1 MPQQNWQPRTRTW
14 HDRKTSPVLLAGHF
28 CRVWII
34 NQYSVKFKFHVR
46 AAANAMV
53 WKPQIQEFSR
63 ILPLAG
69 DPAQKLYGPPIGALV
84 IISCITRPSDKVIE
98 KYQIFDIFGENEFP
112 NGLSGG
118 NMAKDPKDKTV
129 LRVQCKPKL
138 KVNCK
143 NKKYNIQFA
152 QKRSAS
158 MTVQM
163 I

>member
-1 MPQQNWQPRTRTW
+1 MLQQNWQPRTRTW
-14 HDRKTSPVLLAGHF
+14 HDRKTSPVLLVGHF

-84 IISCITRPSDKVIE
+84 IISCITRPSDKGNRKISNIRHIRGKWISKRCLWR
-98 KYQIFDIFGENEFP
+98 KYGQRQ
-112 NGLSGG
+112 NG
-118 NMAKDPKDKTV
+118 DEVWV
-129 LRVQCKPKL
+129 LWAFI
-138 KVNCK
+138 
-143 NKKYNIQFA
+143 Y
-152 QKRSAS
+152 
-158 MTVQM
+158 
-163 I
+163 